1 MSYEA
6 KFGYMCQCGIGA
18 ECTEVGWIAAGRR
31 RKVKCCKCGKVCR
44 WRDLES
50 HPIRAALADMAAT
63 PWSTGFTL
71 LFIVLLC
78 AALLSG
84 WLGRVM
90 GAAAVL
96 YFSLPPHR

>member
-1 MSYEA
+1 MSYQP

-18 ECTEVGWIAAGRR
+18 EFSEAGWIAAGRR
-31 RKVKCCKCGKVCR
+31 RNVKCWKCGRENR
-44 WRDLES
+44 WRELNS
-50 HPIRAALADMAAT
+50 QPVHAALADLAAT
-63 PWSTGFTL
+63 PWSTGLTIV
-71 LFIVLLC
+71 FILVLC

-96 YFSLPPHR
+96 YGALPPHP